1 MFSWCVEVKS
11 LDASVPALTSTNVEG
26 PYSASNRAKEA
37 ETKSDTLIL
46 LPLGGEVGFWDAGG
60 TTSPFIASI
69 LCYRCQ
75 LSAVMFFVM

>member
-1 MFSWCVEVKS
+1 
-11 LDASVPALTSTNVEG
+11 
-26 PYSASNRAKEA
+26 
-37 ETKSDTLIL
+37 L

-75 LSAVMFFVM
+75 LSAVMFSVM